1 MEIPILNLKAQYDKI
16 QNEIEKVV
24 LDVLRSGHY
33 VLGPNVNAFEKEA
46 AEFLGAKHAIGCANG
61 SDALHVALRA
71 LDVGPGDEVITTAF
85 TFVATAEAITQTGAS
100 PVFADIDLDTYNIDP
115 LDIEKKITN
124 KTKAIIVV
132 HLYGQACDMDA
143 IMALAKKH
151 NLKVIEDTAQAFGTQ
166 YYKKG
171 SLPGK
176 LSDARLAS
184 PKEAEL
190 TNVSMM
196 IPKDER
202 NNADE
207 TLQVG
212 FAGTIGDI
220 GTHSFY
226 PTKNLSCAG
235 DGGMLTT
242 NSDELA
248 ERLRR
253 IRAHGSSRRYYHD
266 EFGVNSRL
274 DEVQAAILRIKL
286 NYIQEWNEAR
296 AKIAAKYTEAL
307 KAAANAEFKIIP
319 PAITNGTH
327 IFHQYTIRIE
337 LASSKDLNEHA
348 KLRDLIR
355 DTLKASGIASEIYYP
370 LPLHM
375 QKLYLDLGHKEEG
388 FYNSLLASKSILCLP
403 IYPELSVEQVDYV
416 CENLRKLATQK
427 FTSLI

>member
-33 VLGPNVNAFEKEA
+33 ILGPNLNAFEKEA

-61 SDALHVALRA
+61 SDALHIALRA

-85 TFVATAEAITQTGAS
+85 TFVATAEAITQTGAT
-100 PVFADIDLDTYNIDP
+100 PVFTDINIDTYNIDP

-143 IMALAKKH
+143 VMQIAKKY
-151 NLKVIEDTAQAFGTQ
+151 NLRVIEDTAQAFGTQ
-166 YYKKG
+166 LG
-171 SLPGK
+171 S
-176 LSDARLAS
+176 R
-184 PKEAEL
+184 
-190 TNVSMM
+190 
-196 IPKDER
+196 
-202 NNADE
+202 
-207 TLQVG
+207 
-212 FAGTIGDI
+212 FAGTIADI
-220 GTHSFY
+220 GTYSFY

-242 NSDELA
+242 NSAELA
-248 ERLRR
+248 ERLKR

-307 KAAANAEFKIIP
+307 KDLSNAEFKIIP
-319 PAITNGTH
+319 PAIVNGTH

-337 LASSKDLNEHA
+337 LAASKDLSEHA

-355 DTLKASGIASEIYYP
+355 GTFKANGIASEIYYP

-375 QKLYLDLGHKEEG
+375 QKLYQDLGHKEED

-403 IYPELSVEQVDYV
+403 IYPELSAEQVDYV
-416 CENLRKLATQK
+416 CENLRKSASQK
-427 FTSLI
+427 FTALV

>member
-61 SDALHVALRA
+61 SDALHIALRA

-85 TFVATAEAITQTGAS
+85 TFVATAEAITQTGAT
-100 PVFADIDLDTYNIDP
+100 PVFVDIDLNTYNIDP
-115 LDIEKKITN
+115 FDIEKKITN

-143 IMALAKKH
+143 IMALAQKH
-151 NLKVIEDTAQAFGTQ
+151 NLRVIEDTAQAFGTQ
-166 YYKKG
+166 LG
-171 SLPGK
+171 S
-176 LSDARLAS
+176 R
-184 PKEAEL
+184 
-190 TNVSMM
+190 
-196 IPKDER
+196 
-202 NNADE
+202 
-207 TLQVG
+207 
-212 FAGTIGDI
+212 FAGTIADI
-220 GTHSFY
+220 GTYSFY

-242 NSDELA
+242 NSQELA
-248 ERLRR
+248 DRLRR
-253 IRAHGSSRRYYHD
+253 IRAHGSSKRYYHD

-274 DEVQAAILRIKL
+274 DELQAAILRIKL

-307 KAAANAEFKIIP
+307 KNASNAEFKIIP

-337 LASSKDLNEHA
+337 LASSRDLDEHA
-348 KLRDLIR
+348 RLRDLVR
-355 DTLKASGIASEIYYP
+355 DALKANGIASEIYYP

-375 QKLYLDLGHKEEG
+375 QKLYQDLSHKEDD

-403 IYPELSVEQVDYV
+403 IYPELSEEQVNYV
-416 CENLRKLATQK
+416 CENLRNLATQK
-427 FTSLI
+427 FTSLV